1 MSWMTPLTHL
11 FCVRLVIRYISIA
24 VEVMLM
30 NPQDFWRHRQMAKKV
45 TATGAKRFTTDL
57 DRVASTIEKHY
68 ASLGIPQKFANDF
81 CHKCDILSDRIEK
94 FARVASEDAPAK
106 EEETKKEA
114 SVTKTANFDAKTIS
128 KPVAGPLVK
137 DADDAAI
144 LNGHFTQDNFS
155 QLNGKVQSGKLSNGK
170 AEAPVS
176 HNQVSKLAMVMKAA
190 MLALA
195 SEGEDSEEDTSKE
208 AEDKKMPDFIQDKI
222 DAKEE
227 KEEGKKDE
235 PKEEDKKDES
245 DSKKAESEEEDED
258 EVEAESKKAEFGYD
272 LFN

>member
-1 MSWMTPLTHL
+1 
-11 FCVRLVIRYISIA
+11 
-24 VEVMLM
+24 
-30 NPQDFWRHRQMAKKV
+30 MAKKV

-227 KEEGKKDE
+227 KEE
-235 PKEEDKKDES
+235 DKKDES

>member
-1 MSWMTPLTHL
+1 
-11 FCVRLVIRYISIA
+11 
-24 VEVMLM
+24 
-30 NPQDFWRHRQMAKKV
+30 MAKKV

-68 ASLGIPQKFANDF
+68 ASLGIPQKFAHDF

-94 FARVASEDAPAK
+94 FARTAAEDAPAK
-106 EEETKKEA
+106 EEEAPAKEEAKKEA
-114 SVTKTANFDAKTIS
+114 STQKTANFDAGTIS

-137 DADDAAI
+137 DADDAAL

-170 AEAPVS
+170 AEAPVG

-195 SEGEDSEEDTSKE
+195 EDESGDEAPAKE
-208 AEDKKMPDFIQDKI
+208 AGEDKKIPDFIQDKI
-222 DAKEE
+222 DAKED
-227 KEEGKKDE
+227 KEDGKKDE
-235 PKEEDKKDES
+235 PKKEDDKD
-245 DSKKAESEEEDED
+245 DSKKAAEDGESEDD
-258 EVEAESKKAEFGYD
+258 VEVESKKADFGYD
-272 LFN
+272 LFA